1 MIGIVD
7 VGGGLRGVYSSGVY
21 DCFMDNGFKVDYGI
35 GVSAGA
41 ANLITYFA
49 GQRGRTLEF
58 YRTYSQRR
66 EYMSFGNILKVG
78 SLLNLEYFFDTIS
91 RLGGENPLDYE
102 AFKKADIPFYAVA
115 TKVSDGEVTYFGND
129 SFSQDNYDVLKATCS
144 LPVVA
149 KPVKIGNEDY
159 LDGGLSDPIP
169 IEKAFADGCD
179 KVILVLT
186 KKRQDYLKPISITP
200 LLQKS
205 HLRNKTIAI
214 LALSVHL
221 KCQKALRIA
230 EEYEKQGKVII
241 IEPEDCFGMK
251 TFTKDTELIMKLY
264 ESGYEDARK
273 VFAQSRAKG

>member
-58 YRTYSQRR
+58 YRTYSQRK
-66 EYMSFGNILKVG
+66 EYMSISNLLRVG
-78 SLLNLEYFFDTIS
+78 SLLNLEYFFDTLS
-91 RLGGENPLDYE
+91 RLDGENPLDYE

-115 TKVSDGEVTYFGND
+115 TNVSNGESTYFGND

-149 KPVKIGNEDY
+149 KPVKIGSENY

-169 IEKAFADGCD
+169 IEKAFSDGCD

-186 KKRQDYLKPISITP
+186 KKREDYLKPISITP

-205 HLRNKTIAI
+205 HLRNRTIAI

-221 KCQKALRIA
+221 KCQKALKLA

-241 IEPEDCFGMK
+241 IEPESCFGMK

-264 ESGYEDARK
+264 KSGYEDAEKCVLK
-273 VFAQSRAKG
+273 VAKQ

>member
-21 DCFMDNGFKVDYGI
+21 DCFMDNGFKADYGI

-58 YRTYSQRR
+58 YRTYSQRK
-66 EYMSFGNILKVG
+66 EYMSVGNIMKVG

-102 AFKKADIPFYAVA
+102 AFKKSDILFYAVA
-115 TKVSDGEVTYFGND
+115 TKVSNGEATYFGND
-129 SFSQDNYDVLKATCS
+129 SFCQDNYDVLKATCS

-200 LLQKS
+200 LLKKS
-205 HLRNKTIAI
+205 HLKNRIIAI
-214 LALSVHL
+214 LALSMHL
-221 KCQKALRIA
+221 KCQKALKIA

-241 IEPEDCFGMK
+241 IEPETCFGMK
-251 TFTKDTELIMKLY
+251 TFTNDTNLIMKLY
-264 ESGYEDARK
+264 ESGYEDARRCMVK
-273 VFAQSRAKG
+273 VGSSE

>member
-7 VGGGLRGVYSSGVY
+7 VGGGLRGVYSSGIY
-21 DCFMDNGFKVDYGI
+21 DCFMDNGFKADYGI

-66 EYMSFGNILKVG
+66 EYMSVGNILKKG
-78 SLLNLEYFFDTIS
+78 SLLNLEYFFTTIS
-91 RLGGENPLDYE
+91 NHDGENPLDYE

-115 TKVSDGEVTYFGND
+115 TKVSDGEAAYFGND
-129 SFSQDNYDVLKATCS
+129 SFCQDNYDVLRATCS

-149 KPVKIGNEDY
+149 RSVKIGSEEY

-186 KKRQDYLKPISITP
+186 KKREDYLKPISVSR
-200 LLQKS
+200 LLKKS

-221 KCQKALRIA
+221 KCQKALKIA

-251 TFTKDTELIMKLY
+251 TFTKNTELIMKLY

-273 VFAQSRAKG
+273 VFAQSRAE